1 MSNKD
6 LLDNI
11 KKLRELT
18 GVGFKDCKI
27 ALDENNGSIE
37 KSIEFLR
44 KKGIAKASKKMSRTA
59 SEGLALVKENN
70 GQISIIEINSE
81 TDFVAKNNDFINFCK
96 ELSEINFSTKGDLQ
110 KLNETKMEN
119 GLAVKDNLINFISKI
134 GEKITIRRANFLDN
148 KKGDNF
154 FYVHSAIEKNIGKI
168 ISLVKLDGI
177 VKGKNDTIGSKV
189 AMHIAATNPLAIDK
203 DQIDKKIVDKEMEI
217 IKAEILNS
225 GKPNEMAEK
234 ISKGKISKFL
244 NENSLLNQLWI
255 MDPKKKVLDIL
266 KENSVDKELK
276 VLDFVKYKVGEGV

>member
-1 MSNKD
+1 M
-6 LLDNI
+6 
-11 KKLRELT
+11 
-18 GVGFKDCKI
+18 
-27 ALDENNGSIE
+27 
-37 KSIEFLR
+37 
-44 KKGIAKASKKMSRTA
+44 
-59 SEGLALVKENN
+59 
-70 GQISIIEINSE
+70 
-81 TDFVAKNNDFINFCK
+81 
-96 ELSEINFSTKGDLQ
+96 
-110 KLNETKMEN
+110 
-119 GLAVKDNLINFISKI
+119 
-134 GEKITIRRANFLDN
+134 
-148 KKGDNF
+148 
-154 FYVHSAIEKNIGKI
+154 HSAVEKNIGKI